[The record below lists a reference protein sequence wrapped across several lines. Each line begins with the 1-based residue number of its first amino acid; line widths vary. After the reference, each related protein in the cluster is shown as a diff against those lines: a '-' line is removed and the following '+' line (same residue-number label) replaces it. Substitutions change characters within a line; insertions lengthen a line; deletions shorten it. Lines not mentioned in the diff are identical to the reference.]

1 MLKTQGLFFGYGMN
15 FLLIGIDS
23 LRADRLGCYGY
34 PRATSPFL
42 DRMAEEGVCFDN
54 FYAPGIPTQPS
65 FTTLFTG
72 QLPTTHGIVAHR
84 GRWTLDVQAPFLP
97 ELLSRAGYSTVAV
110 DNLADHHQGWFSR
123 GFEQY
128 INPREKGTFP
138 SCHAFNAVAMEWL
151 TQNRTK
157 PFFMFVHYWDPHT
170 PYMPDLKYRSL
181 FYEGDPTTENEGSLA
196 PFYKRPLMDWWSTR
210 WLDVMA
216 TEWPEARGKQITDI
230 EFVKAQYDSEVRCAD
245 EGVQQLMGYL
255 DNAGLLDDTMV
266 MVFGDHG
273 EELGE
278 HGIYFDHHG
287 LYEGDIKVPLIV
299 HLPITSAQGKRVIDL
314 VQHSDLSPTVLDAAG
329 LPRPESMDGRSIL
342 SLLEGGS
349 REIQDQ
355 VLLTEECTWMA
366 KWALKT
372 ERWKYIAARAPD
384 FYGKPERELYDLHSD
399 PGEQV
404 NLWEEHREKAAELEI
419 QLEELLWRRLE
430 AAGRSEDPVLTHG
443 ITLGKKMFD

>member
-138 SCHAFNAVAMEWL
+138 RCHAFNAAAMEWL
-151 TQNRTK
+151 TQNRTEPQHYTAK
-157 PFFMFVHYWDPHT
+157 PT
-170 PYMPDLKYRSL
+170 
-181 FYEGDPTTENEGSLA
+181 A
-196 PFYKRPLMDWWSTR
+196 
-210 WLDVMA
+210 
-216 TEWPEARGKQITDI
+216 
-230 EFVKAQYDSEVRCAD
+230 
-245 EGVQQLMGYL
+245 
-255 DNAGLLDDTMV
+255 
-266 MVFGDHG
+266 
-273 EELGE
+273 
-278 HGIYFDHHG
+278 
-287 LYEGDIKVPLIV
+287 VP
-299 HLPITSAQGKRVIDL
+299 
-314 VQHSDLSPTVLDAAG
+314 
-329 LPRPESMDGRSIL
+329 
-342 SLLEGGS
+342 
-349 REIQDQ
+349 
-355 VLLTEECTWMA
+355 
-366 KWALKT
+366 
-372 ERWKYIAARAPD
+372 
-384 FYGKPERELYDLHSD
+384 
-399 PGEQV
+399 
-404 NLWEEHREKAAELEI
+404 
-419 QLEELLWRRLE
+419 
-430 AAGRSEDPVLTHG
+430 
-443 ITLGKKMFD
+443 